1 MHIDLPSAVLT
12 ALEKLNTAG
21 FEAYTVGGCVRDSLM
36 GRIPY
41 DWDITTAAT
50 PQEMANVFADFRT
63 IETGLKHGT
72 LTVIVEEMPLEITTF
87 RLEGIYSD
95 GRHPD
100 SVSFSKRLSDDLQ
113 RRDFTINAMAYHPHT
128 GLIDL
133 YDGQKDLENAT
144 IRCVGNPDTRFEEDA
159 LRILRALRFASVLD
173 FRIDLAT
180 DVALR
185 RLSPTLNKVS
195 IERITTELTKLLC
208 GNAAQRILCTYGD
221 VIHHIVPEL
230 AEKSDFHL
238 LSAVEA
244 TATHRLTALLWESDV
259 SAETAERILHRLRLD
274 NHTIQSVKCLIQCKD
289 MPYDNDK
296 DLLWLLNRLDTDLI
310 WHYLSLC
317 EVDTSVLKSVRRLL
331 DDGCCYKLS
340 MLAVNG
346 TDLKKIGFSDGPEL
360 GMLLHALLQAVIAG
374 ECLNNKYE
382 LLEFVN
388 TIKKPVQ

>member
-1 MHIDLPSAVLT
+1 MHIDLPSAVST

-21 FEAYTVGGCVRDSLM
+21 FDAYAVGGCVRDSLM

-50 PQEMANVFADFRT
+50 PQEMADVFADLRT

-72 LTVIVEEMPLEITTF
+72 LTVIVDEMPLEITTF
-87 RLEGIYSD
+87 RLEGDYSD

-100 SVSFSKRLSDDLQ
+100 SVIFSKHLFDDLQ
-113 RRDFTINAMAYHPHT
+113 RRDFTINAMAYHPKT

-133 YDGQKDLENAT
+133 YEGQNDLEKT
-144 IRCVGNPDTRFEEDA
+144 ILRCVGNPDTRFEEDA
-159 LRILRALRFASVLD
+159 LRIIRALRFAAVLD

-180 DVALR
+180 DDSLR

-195 IERITTELTKLLC
+195 AERIAAELTKLLC
-208 GNAAQRILCTYGD
+208 GNAAQRILCTYSD
-221 VIHHIVPEL
+221 VIHRIIPEL
-230 AEKSDFHL
+230 TEKSDYHL

-244 TATHRLTALLWESDV
+244 TAIPRLTALLWEGDV
-259 SAETAERILHRLRLD
+259 SAEAAISILHRLRLD
-274 NHTIQSVKCLIQCKD
+274 NHTVQSVKRLIQCKG

-296 DLLWLLNRLDTDLI
+296 DLLRLLNRLDTDLI

-317 EVDTSVLKSVRRLL
+317 EADASVRKSVGRLL
-331 DDGCCYKLS
+331 AGGCCYKLS

-346 TDLKKIGFSDGPEL
+346 TDLKKIGFCDGPEL
-360 GMLLHALLQAVIAG
+360 GTLLNTLLQAVIAG

-382 LLEFVN
+382 LLKFVN